1 VKKFSITRWF
11 KNVPIASK
19 LYFTVGIMATL
30 IAIELAALMFS
41 INTLSSVR
49 AYVGGEGLWS
59 KAQKDAMYQLL
70 KYGRS
75 HDENDYAKFKQFME
89 VPLGDHDALV
99 ELNRPVPDMAAAKK
113 GFIKGRNHRDD
124 VDGMIELFTRFNTNP
139 YINKAIYIWAEADRS
154 VAEFIPIGEELHEEI
169 NRSVPSQQHINFILM
184 QLDPVNKRIT
194 VLEDDFSY
202 TLGEGSRWLEN
213 LIMKLLFAIALTV
226 ELTGLIL
233 AIIVSKNIQ
242 KGLKEILLSAKAVGK
257 GDFSRKAMA
266 FSKDEIGTLAENFNS
281 MSAELEHSIREI
293 ERTQKKFKQLLESAP
308 DAIVIISA
316 GDTIELVNKQCE
328 NIFGYAREELIGQ
341 KMGMLLSPQLLDK
354 HSEYSRLFETYTS
367 NGHVGSGIELSCMRK
382 NGKEFPV
389 EISLSPLATEDG
401 IILSVAIRD
410 ISDRNYIKELE
421 SKNKELE
428 QFAYITSHD
437 LQEPINSIIGLVTL
451 LEENHKDKLDSE
463 GLSYIKYI
471 NESSQ
476 RMTRLISDLLEYSKI
491 GRYSQA
497 ETIDCNELAKQV
509 LADIKAKIDTN
520 KALIHLEKLP
530 VIKGNTLE
538 VRLLFQNLLSNA
550 IKFRKKDT
558 SPIIH
563 ISAESL
569 HKNIHFTIEDN
580 GIGIDP
586 KHQEKIFII
595 FQRLN
600 SRQDYE
606 GTGIGLAHCKKIVEM
621 HGGDIWAESTPGKG
635 SIFHFTFPKL
645 GAQSA

>member
-463 GLSYIKYI
+463 G
-471 NESSQ
+471 
-476 RMTRLISDLLEYSKI
+476 
-491 GRYSQA
+491 
-497 ETIDCNELAKQV
+497 
-509 LADIKAKIDTN
+509 
-520 KALIHLEKLP
+520 
-530 VIKGNTLE
+530 
-538 VRLLFQNLLSNA
+538 
-550 IKFRKKDT
+550 
-558 SPIIH
+558 
-563 ISAESL
+563 
-569 HKNIHFTIEDN
+569 
-580 GIGIDP
+580 
-586 KHQEKIFII
+586 
-595 FQRLN
+595 
-600 SRQDYE
+600 
-606 GTGIGLAHCKKIVEM
+606 
-621 HGGDIWAESTPGKG
+621 
-635 SIFHFTFPKL
+635 
-645 GAQSA
+645 